1 MGFNSGFKGL
11 TISDHLTFPS
21 SEGGK
26 QAYLLSVKHH
36 TSFDMQNGEDT
47 KEQTRE

>member
-1 MGFNSGFKGL
+1 VQIIL

-21 SEGGK
+21 SQGGK
-26 QAYLLSVKHH
+26 QACQLSVKHH
-36 TSFDMQNGEDT
+36 ISFDMQNGDDI